1 MRKRYYLP
9 FIPAA
14 KVNYLYLFALSDLAE
29 YNTTAQVFDTINYSS
44 VKELSD
50 RLNLSPSATTNL
62 LKNENY
68 AEYFRVDKKNRQI
81 ILKSFKSVK
90 TEPFVSFTSFE
101 VSMMKQQNDTLFCK
115 YVAYLKYYCG
125 YAKDKTQNFTGKQFL
140 AACGYC
146 DSSNHYLD
154 KLSTFNSVLVSN
166 GIISIERYREAGHS
180 RNRYRYLIK

>member
-68 AEYFRVDKKNRQI
+68 AEYFSVDKKNRQI

-101 VSMMKQQNDTLFCK
+101 VSMMKQ
-115 YVAYLKYYCG
+115 
-125 YAKDKTQNFTGKQFL
+125 
-140 AACGYC
+140 
-146 DSSNHYLD
+146 
-154 KLSTFNSVLVSN
+154 
-166 GIISIERYREAGHS
+166 
-180 RNRYRYLIK
+180 